1 MVWVRGSGKWP
12 NVFISELFECYFSG
26 PWIHGIS
33 RCDHSSVV
41 HSTSILLSHY
51 QGLNVEKFL
60 LFFLLSVLTLYND
73 QVQSFPSI
81 LNTSFLFTFVF
92 QAHDQ
97 AVTGLSLHAT
107 GNLILS
113 TVLTLMLILSLIL
126 YFYKSACTRS
136 SIGTPARSPN
146 WPIFS
151 FQIVFC
157 LLMKQKKNFLWNYLI
172 STGYL
177 GDHFLHSYMA
187 RMFIKLV
194 AV

>member
-1 MVWVRGSGKWP
+1 MDQENDLVV
-12 NVFISELFECYFSG
+12 ISELFECYFSG

-51 QGLNVEKFL
+51 KGLNVEKFL

-73 QVQSFPSI
+73 QVQSFPSTI
-81 LNTSFLFTFVF
+81 NTSFLFTLVF

-107 GNLILS
+107 GNLNLS
-113 TVLTLMLILSLIL
+113 TVLTSMLIPSLKL

-136 SIGTPARSPN
+136 SVGTPARCPN
-146 WPIFS
+146 WPVFS

-157 LLMKQKKNFLWNYLI
+157 LLMKQRENFIWNYLI
-172 STGYL
+172 STRYL

-187 RMFIKLV
+187 RMFIEPV

>member
-1 MVWVRGSGKWP
+1 MVWVSGSGKWP
-12 NVFISELFECYFSG
+12 CCHKWIVWMLLFRTLDSRDQQMRPFECG
-26 PWIHGIS
+26 PFHKHLALTLS
-33 RCDHSSVV
+33 RFECWKVF
-41 HSTSILLSHY
+41 T
-51 QGLNVEKFL
+51 
-60 LFFLLSVLTLYND
+60 FFLLSVLTLYND

-146 WPIFS
+146 WPVFS

-157 LLMKQKKNFLWNYLI
+157 LLMKQKKNFIWNYLI
-172 STGYL
+172 STCYL

>member
-1 MVWVRGSGKWP
+1 MDQENDLVV
-12 NVFISELFECYFSG
+12 ISELFECYFSG

-51 QGLNVEKFL
+51 KGLNVEKFL
-60 LFFLLSVLTLYND
+60 LFFLLSVLTLYNH

-81 LNTSFLFTFVF
+81 LNTSFLFTSVF

-113 TVLTLMLILSLIL
+113 TVLTLMLILSLKL

-136 SIGTPARSPN
+136 SVGTPARCPN
-146 WPIFS
+146 WPVFS

-157 LLMKQKKNFLWNYLI
+157 LLMKQRENFIWNYLI
-172 STGYL
+172 CTHYL

-187 RMFIKLV
+187 RMFIEPV

>member
-1 MVWVRGSGKWP
+1 MNVSFQDLGFTGSADATIRVWSIPQASCSHIIKVWMLKS
-12 NVFISELFECYFSG
+12 FYF
-26 PWIHGIS
+26 
-33 RCDHSSVV
+33 
-41 HSTSILLSHY
+41 
-51 QGLNVEKFL
+51 
-60 LFFLLSVLTLYND
+60 FFLLSVLTLYND

-81 LNTSFLFTFVF
+81 LNTSFLFTLVF

-107 GNLILS
+107 GNLILN
-113 TVLTLMLILSLIL
+113 TMLTLMLILSLKL

-136 SIGTPARSPN
+136 SIGICTPARCPN
-146 WPIFS
+146 WPVFS

-157 LLMKQKKNFLWNYLI
+157 LLMKQRKNLIWNYLI
-172 STGYL
+172 CTPYL

-187 RMFIKLV
+187 RMFIELV